1 MPSRTSRSYWVFIF
15 LIILAHF
22 VLHLAIGLGDRAPDL
37 LTVAVLLGARRLRG
51 AHAALLG
58 FVLGVLNDALSL
70 VAFGAEAVVL
80 SLLGFLGARSRDLF
94 EGDSML
100 FVGFYVFLGKWLH
113 DVIYQFLA
121 RGVPHGETASFLL
134 VHAPLAALYAAG
146 AGVLALILYR
156 ATTGER

>member
-15 LIILAHF
+15 LIVLAHF
-22 VLHLAIGLGDRAPDL
+22 VLRLAIGLADRAPDL

-51 AHAALLG
+51 FHAALLG

-80 SLLGFLGARSRDLF
+80 SLLGFVGARSRDLF

-113 DVIYQFLA
+113 DVLYQFLA
-121 RGVPHGETASFLL
+121 RGIPHGETASFLL
-134 VHAPLAALYAAG
+134 VQAPLAALYAAG
-146 AGVLALILYR
+146 AAILALILYR
-156 ATTGER
+156 ATTGDR

>member
-1 MPSRTSRSYWVFIF
+1 MPARTSRSYWVFIF
-15 LIILAHF
+15 LLVLAHF

-51 AHAALLG
+51 AMAALLG
-58 FVLGVLNDALSL
+58 LVLGVLNDALSL
-70 VAFGAEAVVL
+70 VAFGAEAVTL

-113 DVIYQFLA
+113 DVGYYLLA
-121 RGVPHGETASFLL
+121 RGIPHGETSSLLL
-134 VHAPLAALYAAG
+134 VQAPLAALYAAG
-146 AGVLALILYR
+146 ASILALILYK